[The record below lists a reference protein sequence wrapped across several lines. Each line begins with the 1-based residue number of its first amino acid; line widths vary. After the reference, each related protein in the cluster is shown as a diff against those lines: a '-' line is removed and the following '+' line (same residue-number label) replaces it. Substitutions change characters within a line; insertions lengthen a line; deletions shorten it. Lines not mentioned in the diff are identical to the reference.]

1 MKLPW
6 GMRETDPRCITLK
19 NWISEQIEEL
29 YLAGYRRFLCG
40 MAIGCDFYFANA
52 VLSLRSIHP
61 EITLEAAVPC
71 PDQSDKWTK
80 KQKTEYMRLIDACDS
95 VTVLSPVYTK
105 ECMMQRNRY
114 MVDRSSLLLAC
125 FNGQASGTM
134 NTIVYAQR
142 SFVETRIIEI

>member
-1 MKLPW
+1 
-6 GMRETDPRCITLK
+6 
-19 NWISEQIEEL
+19 
-29 YLAGYRRFLCG
+29 